1 MNGYEPTDTFK
12 NRLSKIL
19 KDRNI
24 KQKTIVKNTSISHSQ
39 LSHWLSGD
47 YKPKQESI
55 YIIANFLNINPA
67 WLMGYDVPMD
77 KEEEYYEKMARD
89 YMCESSQIL
98 QERFD
103 LTDDQLKNVLNYIEF
118 LKSKK

>member
-1 MNGYEPTDTFK
+1 MNGYEPIDTFK

-19 KDRNI
+19 NDRNI
-24 KQKTIVKNTSISHSQ
+24 KQTTIVKNTNISHSQ

-67 WLMGYDVPMD
+67 WLMGYNVPMD
-77 KEEEYYEKMARD
+77 KEEEYYETLARD